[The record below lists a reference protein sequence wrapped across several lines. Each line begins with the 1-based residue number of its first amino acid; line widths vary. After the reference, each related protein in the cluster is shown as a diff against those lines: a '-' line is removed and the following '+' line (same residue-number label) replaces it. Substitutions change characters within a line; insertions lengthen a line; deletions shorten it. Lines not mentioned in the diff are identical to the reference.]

1 MLLEKGPTAV
11 SDAGLVAILL
21 RIGIPG
27 KDAVSLA
34 RELLSHF
41 GGLSG
46 LLAARID
53 DLRKMKG
60 IKDAKIAQLLAAT
73 EIAKRQLRSHLK
85 KRIAFRKPQ
94 AIFRYLKSSMGPLNR
109 EVFKVLYLNAVN
121 QLLDDEDLFQGTLNE
136 AKIYPREVAKRALE
150 KSAYAVGE
158 ELNVVP
164 GRNLLHMVKLRW
176 LI

>member
-1 MLLEKGPTAV
+1 
-11 SDAGLVAILL
+11 
-21 RIGIPG
+21 
-27 KDAVSLA
+27 
-34 RELLSHF
+34 
-41 GGLSG
+41 
-46 LLAARID
+46 
-53 DLRKMKG
+53 
-60 IKDAKIAQLLAAT
+60 
-73 EIAKRQLRSHLK
+73 
-85 KRIAFRKPQ
+85 
-94 AIFRYLKSSMGPLNR
+94 MGPLNR